1 MGLFGSKHGSST
13 STTNST
19 IWDAALIESLVTSG
33 NAGNINY
40 TPYQI
45 ADPTQ
50 EMKNVINYETS
61 GAAFNN
67 SKSMANKASS
77 MGAIFSSD
85 ISKLKGITGEDI
97 MNLYKSG
104 TSDLFN
110 AASGFMA
117 NEDQSIEDSLLAK
130 YGSQSAQLAES
141 TQGTFTSGAANAHS
155 ALAVGTANS
164 MESEESELAAKV
176 MMNAANITGN
186 AIKGGIRGYSNMI
199 GREGQATAG
208 LYKAAAKMTGNAVD
222 NYWNAGLAKW
232 AYQNAENHQNWKNEM
247 IIDNKSGFSNLM
259 MLEALLQSGGA
270 DTSSTNTV
278 TY

>member
-19 IWDAALIESLVTSG
+19 IWDAAIVEQIAASG
-33 NAGNINY
+33 NAGTINY

-45 ADPTQ
+45 AAPTQ
-50 EMKNVINYETS
+50 AMQEIINYETS
-61 GAAFNN
+61 GQAFNN
-67 SKSMANKASS
+67 SKSMANKAAG
-77 MGAIFSSD
+77 MGQIFSTD
-85 ISKLKGITGEDI
+85 VSKLKGITGEDI

-117 NEDQSIEDSLLAK
+117 NQDQAIEDSLLTK
-130 YGSQSAQLAES
+130 YGSQSAQLAEE
-141 TQGTFTSGAANAHS
+141 TQGAFSSGSANAHS

-164 MESEESELAAKV
+164 MESEESELAYK
-176 MMNAANITGN
+176 MMTGAAGITGK
-186 AIKGGIRGYSNMI
+186 AIKGGLRDINDII

-208 LYKAAAKMTGNAVD
+208 LYKVAAKMGKSAV
-222 NYWNAGLAKW
+222 NGMWNAGLAQW

-247 IIDNKSGFSNLM
+247 IINNQSGFSNLM

>member
-1 MGLFGSKHGSST
+1 MGMFGPKHGSST

-19 IWDAALIESLVTSG
+19 IWDAALIESLIG
-33 NAGNINY
+33 NGGSTINY

-67 SKSMANKASS
+67 SKSMAGKAGAVSS
-77 MGAIFSSD
+77 IFKTD
-85 ISKLKGITGEDI
+85 AAKLKGLTGEDI
-97 MNLYKSG
+97 MNAYKTG

-110 AASGFMA
+110 AASGFMD
-117 NEDQSIEDSLLAK
+117 NQDQAIEDSLLTK
-130 YGSQSAQLAES
+130 YGSQSAQLAETTNGAFS
-141 TQGTFTSGAANAHS
+141 SGAANAHS

-164 MESEESELAAKV
+164 MESEESELAAKI
-176 MMNAANITGN
+176 MMSAANTTGA

-199 GREGQATAG
+199 GHEGQLAAG
-208 LYKAAAKMTGNAVD
+208 LYKTAAKMGGNAVD
-222 NYWNAGLAKW
+222 NYWNAGVAKW
-232 AYQNAENHQNWKNEM
+232 AYQNEVNHQNWKNEM
-247 IIDNKSGFSNLM
+247 IINNASGFNDL
-259 MLEALLQSGGA
+259 LWLQELLQAGGA
-270 DTSSTNTV
+270 DTNSTNTV

>member
-1 MGLFGSKHGSST
+1 MALFGSKHGSST
-13 STTNST
+13 STTNSS
-19 IWDAALIESLVTSG
+19 IWDAALIEQLVTSG

-97 MNLYKSG
+97 MNLYKTG

-117 NEDQSIEDSLLAK
+117 NQDKAIEDNILAQ
-130 YGSQSAQLAES
+130 YGSASAQLAETTGGQFS
-141 TQGTFTSGAANAHS
+141 SGANNAH
-155 ALAVGTANS
+155 TAYATMAS
-164 MESEESELAAKV
+164 QGMESEESELASKV
-176 MMNAANITGN
+176 MMNAANVTGN
-186 AIKGGIRGYSNMI
+186 AIKGGLRGYSNMI
-199 GREGQATAG
+199 GREGQTTAG

-232 AYQNAENHQNWKNEM
+232 AYQNTENHQNWKNEM